1 MAIVMSNLV
10 SLTVG
15 GTDLSDH
22 VREIKI
28 DMSAE
33 DLDATAM
40 GATSR
45 AHAVGLRDD
54 RMEVTFLQDYATS
67 KVDATLAPLVSSST
81 GFVIVVKPN
90 SGAIVSPTNPS
101 YTMTSL
107 LFDYSPIDATVGE
120 ISMPEVVFLPAP
132 GFAIVRATA

>member
-10 SLTVG
+10 SLTVNAV
-15 GTDLSDH
+15 DLSDH

-40 GATSR
+40 GAVSK

-54 RMEVTFLQDYATS
+54 RGEVTFLQDYAAS
-67 KVDATLAPLVSSST
+67 KVDATLSPLVSATT
-81 GFVIVVKPN
+81 GFVIVVKPTT
-90 SGAIVSPTNPS
+90 AAVSATNPS
-101 YTMTSL
+101 YTMTAL
-107 LFDYSPIDATVGE
+107 LFDYSPIDAAVGE
-120 ISMPEVVFLPAP
+120 ISMPEVTFLPAP
-132 GFAIVRATA
+132 GSAWVRAIA

>member
-1 MAIVMSNLV
+1 MAIVMSNNV
-10 SLTVG
+10 SVTINAV
-15 GTDLSDH
+15 DLSAN

-40 GATSR
+40 GASSR

-54 RMEVTFLQDYATS
+54 RMEITFLQDYAAA

-81 GFVIVVKPN
+81 GFTIVVKPTTA
-90 SGAIVSPTNPS
+90 GVSATNPS
-101 YTMTSL
+101 YTMTAL

-132 GFAIVRATA
+132 GSSIVRAP